1 MGLLCVPIWV
11 ASLVSIFSSC
21 RSLYQ
26 NFTAFWANAIPLH
39 AYITYILYPS
49 AFCVCTY
56 AGTYTTVHVHF
67 WRPESHKSPSFSL
80 WVPGICTCIPRLAA
94 SAGWAEPFHQ
104 FYFPRCCFEPGS
116 HLTNAGLR
124 LMFSAGAELLPLA
137 IAPFC
142 TPTCSGGEHPCFHT
156 IKYINETHQSWEWWC
171 ISVICIGYLRQKDC

>member
-124 LMFSAGAELLPLA
+124 LMFSAGAERLHHSALLPA
-137 IAPFC
+137 VEESTHVS
-142 TPTCSGGEHPCFHT
+142 TPSNTLMRHTSPGNGG
-156 IKYINETHQSWEWWC
+156 
-171 ISVICIGYLRQKDC
+171 VYL